1 MRQPPVII
9 VQLVHIH
16 GPMKGEIQEFSQGI
30 ISIGRHPSSDLKF
43 PADLTIVSRS
53 HAEIIRDG
61 NQFRLADRSTN
72 GTFVNGKR
80 ITEAL
85 LRDGDVLEFA
95 DGGPKVSFLT
105 QMKEVSAEAEIAPP
119 PAQEPAVGPA
129 KKPFEKPI
137 PPQEFELPRPEQ
149 RPSAEAPRQA
159 PPEVSI
165 QPATVPLVIQYG
177 ATIRSYKELPIT
189 IGKSSKCQFVLN
201 EPAIYDQH
209 AQVFFTQNQYWI
221 KDLTGQKL
229 VQINRQPI
237 PFQAPL
243 TLYDNI
249 SLSSQGPVFRFL
261 GEGRLAEVTEP
272 AAEEPSPS
280 IEKKDA
286 GTKPGDARDEKPQK
300 GVLSRIK
307 KLF

>member
-85 LRDGDVLEFA
+85 LRDGDVIELA

-105 QMKEVSAEAEIAPP
+105 QMKEELVERAEPER
-119 PAQEPAVGPA
+119 
-129 KKPFEKPI
+129 KPSEKPI

-189 IGKSSKCQFVLN
+189 IGKSTKCHFVLN

-209 AQVFFTQNQYWI
+209 AQVFFSQNQYWI
-221 KDLTGQKL
+221 KDLTGQRL
-229 VQINRQPI
+229 VQINQQPI
-237 PFQAPL
+237 PFQASL

-249 SLSSQGPVFRFL
+249 ALSPQGPVFRFL
-261 GEGRLAEVTEP
+261 GEGRLAEVAEP

-280 IEKKDA
+280 IEKKDG
-286 GTKPGDARDEKPQK
+286 GTKPGDARDERPQK
-300 GVLSRIK
+300 GVFSKIK

>member
-1 MRQPPVII
+1 MRRPPVII

-16 GPMKGEIQEFSQGI
+16 GPMKGEIQEFSKEI
-30 ISIGRHPSSDLKF
+30 ISIGRHPASDLKF
-43 PADLTIVSRS
+43 PADLTIVSRT
-53 HAEIIRDG
+53 HAEIMRDG

-85 LRDGDVLEFA
+85 LRDGDVIEFA

-105 QMKEVSAEAEIAPP
+105 QMKEEVADEAEP
-119 PAQEPAVGPA
+119 V
-129 KKPFEKPI
+129 KKPSERPI

-149 RPSAEAPRQA
+149 RASAEPPQQA

-165 QPATVPLVIQYG
+165 QPAAVPLVIQYG
-177 ATIRSYKELPIT
+177 PTIRSYKELPIT
-189 IGKSSKCQFVLN
+189 IGKSTKCHFVLN

-209 AQVFFTQNQYWI
+209 AQVFFSQNQYWI
-221 KDLTGQKL
+221 KDLTGQRL
-229 VQINRQPI
+229 VQVNRQPI
-237 PFQAPL
+237 PFQAPF

-249 SLSSQGPVFRFL
+249 ALSPQGPVFRFL
-261 GEGRLAEVTEP
+261 GEGRLAEVAEP
-272 AAEEPSPS
+272 PAEEPSSS
-280 IEKKDA
+280 IEKNDGA
-286 GTKPGDARDEKPQK
+286 TKRGDARNEGPQK
-300 GVLSRIK
+300 GMLSKIK

>member
-1 MRQPPVII
+1 MRRPPVII

-16 GPMKGEIQEFSQGI
+16 GPMKGEIQEFSKEI
-30 ISIGRHPSSDLKF
+30 ISIGRHPASDLKF
-43 PADLTIVSRS
+43 PADLTIVSRT
-53 HAEIIRDG
+53 HAEIMRDG

-85 LRDGDVLEFA
+85 LRDGDVIEFA

-105 QMKEVSAEAEIAPP
+105 QMKEEVADEAEP
-119 PAQEPAVGPA
+119 V
-129 KKPFEKPI
+129 KKPSERPI

-149 RPSAEAPRQA
+149 RASAEAPKQA

-165 QPATVPLVIQYG
+165 QPAAVPLVIQYG
-177 ATIRSYKELPIT
+177 PTIRSYKELPIT
-189 IGKSSKCQFVLN
+189 IGKSTKCHFVLN

-209 AQVFFTQNQYWI
+209 AQVFFSQNQYWI
-221 KDLTGQKL
+221 KDLTGQRL
-229 VQINRQPI
+229 VQVNRQPI

-249 SLSSQGPVFRFL
+249 ALSPQGPVFRFL
-261 GEGRLAEVTEP
+261 GEGRLAEVAEP
-272 AAEEPSPS
+272 PAEEPSSS
-280 IEKKDA
+280 IEKNDGA
-286 GTKPGDARDEKPQK
+286 TKRGDARNEGPQK
-300 GVLSRIK
+300 GMLSKIK